1 MNVDPE
7 APQESTDASKSR
19 TNLTRLLQ
27 SNLFI
32 QPSVEFEDVI
42 NRSRG
47 HDDPSADL
55 VDDQSEGIIEIR
67 KSTWPHRRL
76 PHRR

>member
-1 MNVDPE
+1 MAMNADDE

-19 TNLTRLLQ
+19 TNLTRLLR

-32 QPSVEFEDVI
+32 QPSVELGDG
-42 NRSRG
+42 RSRG